1 MEERIITRVEHL
13 PSLPNRLVLS
23 ERKRVAAYAR
33 VSTSSDEQLNS
44 IDAQKSYYEE
54 HIRKHKNWI
63 YVGLFADEGIS
74 GLSHYKRTEF
84 NKMIEA
90 AEAGRIDLV
99 VTKSISR
106 FARNT
111 VDTLTHIRRLK
122 DKGVAVYFEK
132 EDINT
137 LDAKGEFLITLLSSM
152 AQEESRSISENVK
165 WGIRKRMADGIYHL
179 PYSRFLG
186 YKKGESTL
194 AIVPD
199 EAATIRYIYY
209 LFLAGRT
216 ARYIAS
222 LLTGSDISTP
232 YGLKSWDPT
241 VIVSILRNEK
251 YCGNALLQKTY
262 ITDFLTKKAKKNQGE
277 LPQYFIE
284 NDQEGIIDVD
294 IWNEVQ
300 FLLDK
305 RDKSYSGCYVFS
317 HKLVCSIC
325 GGNFIRRTRYYK
337 SQPVEP
343 VIFYNCHNKFNK
355 SCKCK
360 NIYVHEADLYEVFSE
375 AVYSLMKAK
384 FKKVK
389 AAIKD
394 ALKMCLPEEKLQS
407 AIDYLPFA
415 MKNNNSDQRLYDTTM
430 EILIKCAIVSPDKTI
445 RFEFLS
451 GCNVQL
457 RLWHTQK
464 N

>member
-23 ERKRVAAYAR
+23 ERKRVAVYAR

-54 HIRKHKNWI
+54 YIRKQKNWV

-84 NKMIEA
+84 NRMIET
-90 AEAGRIDLV
+90 AESGRIDLV

-122 DKGVAVYFEK
+122 EKGVAVYFEK

-186 YKKGESTL
+186 YEKRESTL

-199 EAATIRYIYY
+199 EASTIRYIYY

-222 LLTGSDISTP
+222 LLTESNVSTP
-232 YGLKSWDPT
+232 SGLNSWHPSA
-241 VIVSILRNEK
+241 VVSILRNEK

-262 ITDFLTKKAKKNQGE
+262 ITDFLTKKAKKNLGE

-284 NDQEGIIDVD
+284 HDHEGIIDVD

-300 FLLDK
+300 SLLDK
-305 RDKSYSGCYVFS
+305 RDKTYSGCYVFS

-325 GGNFIRRTRYYK
+325 GGNFIRNTRYYK
-337 SQPVEP
+337 SQPEEP
-343 VIFYNCHNKFNK
+343 IIFYCCHNKFNK

-360 NIYVHEADLYEVFSE
+360 NIYVHETDSYEIFSE

-384 FKKVK
+384 AQKVK
-389 AAIKD
+389 TAVKD

-407 AIDYLPFA
+407 AIDFLPLA
-415 MKNNNSDQRLYDTTM
+415 ISNDNSGQRFSDITM
-430 EILIKCAIVSPDKTI
+430 EFLIKHAIVSSDKTI
-445 RFEFLS
+445 RFEFLN
-451 GCNVQL
+451 GWDVQL
-457 RLWHTQK
+457 AIRHTRK

>member
-13 PSLPNRLVLS
+13 PPLPNNLMLS

-54 HIRKHKNWI
+54 YIRKHKNWI

-84 NKMIEA
+84 NRMIEA
-90 AEAGRIDLV
+90 AESGRIDLIL
-99 VTKSISR
+99 TKSISR

-122 DKGVAVYFEK
+122 ERGVAVYFEK

-165 WGIRKRMADGIYHL
+165 WGIRKRMADGIYHV

-194 AIVPD
+194 AIVPN
-199 EAATIRYIYY
+199 EAAAIRYIYY

-216 ARYIAS
+216 AKYIAS
-222 LLTGSDISTP
+222 LLSKSDISTS
-232 YGLKSWDPT
+232 YGLKSWDPS

-284 NDQEGIIDVD
+284 HDHEGIIDVD

-300 FLLDK
+300 SLLDK
-305 RDKSYSGCYVFS
+305 RDKSYSGFYVFS
-317 HKLVCSIC
+317 HELVCSIC

-337 SQPVEP
+337 SQPEEP
-343 VIFYNCHNKFNK
+343 VIFYYCHNKFNK

-360 NIYVHEADLYEVFSE
+360 NIYVHEADLYEIFSE
-375 AVYSLMKAK
+375 AVYSLIKAK

-389 AAIKD
+389 AVVKD

-407 AIDYLPFA
+407 AIDFLPLA
-415 MKNNNSDQRLYDTTM
+415 MSNDNSGQRLSDVTM
-430 EILIKCAIVSPDKTI
+430 EFLIKHAIVSPDKTI
-445 RFEFLS
+445 RFKFLN
-451 GCNVQL
+451 GCDVQL
-457 RLWHTQK
+457 AIRHTRK